1 MVPVFLAVSI
11 LTFIVANAA
20 GNPIDIIRIAI
31 HNISPAQMI
40 SLEQFYHVNQP
51 VTLRYFYWLGD
62 FLQGNMGQSLYGG
75 SVASR
80 MLPWVATTLE
90 LQITALIL
98 SLAIGI
104 PIGIY
109 SAKHQY
115 TKADATV
122 VTAATF
128 GYSTPTLWLGLMF
141 IIIFSQYLRWL
152 PGNGAVSPYPPYWWG
167 NIYLDYLAHLILPA
181 ATLTIVS
188 VAVNVRLIRA
198 NMLEVLRQDYI
209 LAGRASGLKESTVTY
224 RHALKNAVTPVVTV
238 VGLTLALSLGGAPI
252 TETVFSWPGLGY
264 QFVQAAL
271 NSDLPLVQ
279 GITMVITI
287 VALIFNLI
295 TDISYA
301 YLDPRVR
308 LS

>member
-1 MVPVFLAVSI
+1 
-11 LTFIVANAA
+11 
-20 GNPIDIIRIAI
+20 
-31 HNISPAQMI
+31 
-40 SLEQFYHVNQP
+40 
-51 VTLRYFYWLGD
+51 
-62 FLQGNMGQSLYGG
+62 
-75 SVASR
+75 
-80 MLPWVATTLE
+80 
-90 LQITALIL
+90 
-98 SLAIGI
+98 
-104 PIGIY
+104 
-109 SAKHQY
+109 
-115 TKADATV
+115 

-167 NIYLDYLAHLILPA
+167 NIYLDYVAHLILPA

-264 QFVQAAL
+264 QFVNAAL
-271 NSDLPLVQ
+271 ASDLPLVQ

-287 VALIFNLI
+287 VALAFNLI
-295 TDISYA
+295 TDLSYA

-308 LS
+308 L